1 MSAPT
6 PDEERELY
14 RLMARARALDVELVR
29 WQRQGIIPAFPPSLG
44 QEAAQVGVAAALDT
58 SRDFAFPMY
67 RELGVAVALGVDML
81 GYLGNHNG
89 DWGGGSHDPLAQ
101 HFTPIQSVVG
111 ANSPHAVGWALG
123 QQLDGKDGVA
133 VAFVGDGGSSEGD
146 THEAMNF
153 AGVFRLPVVFFVTNN
168 QWAISVPL
176 SKQVAGGSIA
186 ARAAGYGFP
195 GVVVDGNDVLAV
207 REAAA
212 EAIGRARRGEGPT
225 LIEAQTYRRGPH
237 ATSDDPGRYRTL
249 EEERR
254 DAGEDPLP
262 RYRRSVTE
270 RGIADEAFLAGVDA
284 EIAAWLEEVRA
295 YLVGMRPRSGEDLFL
310 NVYAELTPELV
321 EEREQWRKAAEA

>member
-6 PDEERELY
+6 PDQERELY
-14 RLMARARALDVELVR
+14 RKVAKARALDVELVR

-44 QEAAQVGVAAALDT
+44 QEAAQVGVADALDT

-67 RELGVAVALGVDML
+67 RELGVAVALGVDIL

-111 ANSPHAVGWALG
+111 ANSPHAAGWALG
-123 QQLDGKDGVA
+123 QQIDGKDGVA
-133 VAFVGDGGSSEGD
+133 LAFIGDGGTSEGD

-207 REAAA
+207 REAAI
-212 EAIGRARRGEGPT
+212 EAVERARRGEGPT

-254 DAGEDPLP
+254 DAGEDPVE
-262 RYRRSVTE
+262 RYRKSVTE
-270 RGIADEAFLAGVDA
+270 RGIADAAFLAEVDA
-284 EIAAWLEEVRA
+284 EIAVWLEEIRA
-295 YLVGMRPRSGEDLFL
+295 YLVGMKPRNGADMFEH
-310 NVYAELTPELV
+310 VYAEPTSELV
-321 EEREQWRKAAEA
+321 EELADWRKAAEA

>member
-1 MSAPT
+1 VSLPT

-14 RLMARARALDVELVR
+14 RNMAKARALDVELVR
-29 WQRQGIIPAFPPSLG
+29 WQRQGIIPAFPPSIG
-44 QEAAQVGVAAALDT
+44 QEAAQVGAAAAIDT
-58 SRDFAFPMY
+58 VRDFAFPMY
-67 RELGVAVALGVDML
+67 RELGVAVALGVDVF

-111 ANSPHAVGWALG
+111 ANSPHAAGWALG
-123 QQLDGKDGVA
+123 QKLDGKDGVA
-133 VAFVGDGGSSEGD
+133 FAFVGDGGSSEGD

-153 AGVFRLPVVFFVTNN
+153 AGVFQLPIVFFVTNN

-176 SKQVAGGSIA
+176 PKQVAGGSIA

-207 REAAA
+207 REATI
-212 EAIGRARRGEGPT
+212 EAVERARRGEGPT

-254 DAGEDPLP
+254 DAGEDPLE
-262 RYRRSVTE
+262 RYKKSVTE
-270 RGIADEAFLAGVDA
+270 RGIADEAFLAEVGD
-284 EIAAWLEEVRA
+284 EITAWLEEIRT
-295 YLVGMRPRSGEDLFL
+295 YLMGMTPRSGMDLFE
-310 NVYAELTPELV
+310 NVYAEPTTELV
-321 EEREQWRKAAEA
+321 EEIAEWRKAAEA